1 MYSAPW
7 FVVLIYIYIIYV
19 YTTLAIRHLPKG
31 LDTFA
36 IDIIIWLLR
45 WNILVEVEF
54 YLIDTRSFNS
64 SDDCKE
70 EVNLENNGSE
80 QMETVRSEKGFFTQQ
95 ALVRDQA
102 LLECLKPYLDGNTS
116 MSEIVYQLATQIDSG
131 CRRLSFEEGISKD
144 YNAIDGTVTRDE
156 DGVYS
161 SSSIPMFSVN
171 ADDILA
177 LVARSN
183 NRIIVHTRLV
193 GL

>member
-45 WNILVEVEF
+45 WNTLVEVEL

-95 ALVRDQA
+95 ALVRGQA

-144 YNAIDGTVTRDE
+144 YNAIDGTVTKDE

-161 SSSIPMFSVN
+161 SSTIPMFSVN

>member
-1 MYSAPW
+1 M
-7 FVVLIYIYIIYV
+7 

-45 WNILVEVEF
+45 WNTLVEVEL

-80 QMETVRSEKGFFTQQ
+80 QMETVRPEKGFFTQQ

-161 SSSIPMFSVN
+161 SSTIPMFSVN

>member
-1 MYSAPW
+1 MYT
-7 FVVLIYIYIIYV
+7 I
-19 YTTLAIRHLPKG
+19 LAIRHLPKG

-45 WNILVEVEF
+45 WNILVEVEL

-95 ALVRDQA
+95 TLVQDQA

-116 MSEIVYQLATQIDSG
+116 MSEIVYQLATQIDAG
-131 CRRLSFEEGISKD
+131 CRRLSFEVDISKD

-156 DGVYS
+156 DSVHS
-161 SSSIPMFSVN
+161 SSTIPMFSVN

-183 NRIIVHTRLV
+183 NRIIVHARLV

>member
-45 WNILVEVEF
+45 WNILVEVEL

-116 MSEIVYQLATQIDSG
+116 MSEIVYQLTTQIDSG

-144 YNAIDGTVTRDE
+144 YNAKTKGD
-156 DGVYS
+156 DGVLCMAS
-161 SSSIPMFSVN
+161 DCV
-171 ADDILA
+171 
-177 LVARSN
+177 RSAE
-183 NRIIVHTRLV
+183 VCT
-193 GL
+193 GP

>member
-1 MYSAPW
+1 
-7 FVVLIYIYIIYV
+7 
-19 YTTLAIRHLPKG
+19 
-31 LDTFA
+31 
-36 IDIIIWLLR
+36 
-45 WNILVEVEF
+45 
-54 YLIDTRSFNS
+54 
-64 SDDCKE
+64 
-70 EVNLENNGSE
+70 
-80 QMETVRSEKGFFTQQ
+80 
-95 ALVRDQA
+95 
-102 LLECLKPYLDGNTS
+102 